1 MTTPVKLE
9 RCPVTDE
16 IKAQAR
22 EILSRHLEYMDGLNR
37 GQYNMK
43 VHNALAAVE
52 EALAMHQ
59 ASRIAE
65 GIVSEEVE
73 ELLNEL
79 DGWEGAY
86 PLSVF
91 PEPDFARAAQ
101 LLKAGGM
108 TLDAISASNMRH
120 VVSKIAPKARAAI
133 AALRTLSVGPHE

>member
-65 GIVSEEVE
+65 GIVSEEAIEQIVADNIE
-73 ELLNEL
+73 AW
-79 DGWEGAY
+79 GWGPLEDIEG
-86 PLSVF
+86 LSEHKLAV
-91 PEPDFARAAQ
+91 DACRA
-101 LLKAGGM
+101 GY
-108 TLDAISASNMRH
+108 
-120 VVSKIAPKARAAI
+120 V
-133 AALRTLSVGPHE
+133 AALHTLSVGGIEK